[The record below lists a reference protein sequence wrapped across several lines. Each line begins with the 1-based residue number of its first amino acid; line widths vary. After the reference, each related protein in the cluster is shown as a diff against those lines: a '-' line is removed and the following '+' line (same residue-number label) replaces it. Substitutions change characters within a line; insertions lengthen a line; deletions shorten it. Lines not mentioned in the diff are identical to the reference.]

1 MVDVTHRVHALVA
14 PSVWRTEVALAIDC
28 LAAATIERLVL
39 TAIAP
44 RTADPLDFGA
54 VVVVWHAA
62 RAIPVLDIS
71 IVGVTPDAVE
81 EWWRGESGEK
91 G

>member
-1 MVDVTHRVHALVA
+1 MTHSVHALVA
-14 PSVWRTEVALAIDC
+14 PPVWGAEVALTIDC

-39 TAIAP
+39 AVIAP
-44 RTADPLDFGA
+44 GAADPLDVGT

-62 RAIPVLDIS
+62 RAIRVLDIR
-71 IVGVTPDAVE
+71 IVAVAPDAVE
-81 EWWRGESGEK
+81 DWRWGESCEK